1 MRVQEGYFA
10 GSDLLSA
17 ADWNARPLLVK
28 LGENLARLVSPL
40 L

>member
-1 MRVQEGYFA
+1 MARATRLEPA
-10 GSDLLSA
+10 RWAS
-17 ADWNARPLLVK
+17 RPLAWQ